1 MITDQRVHD
10 QWMLTPYVKGAEV
23 NDKFKLAY
31 QRGARAAIAE
41 DIDEFEALPE
51 EWGYPGET
59 VRDTLKAF
67 NEQCASGTPSP
78 ARTRDADAARS
89 IRPTT

>member
-10 QWMLTPYVKGAEV
+10 QWMLTPYVEGAEV

-41 DIDEFEALPE
+41 EIDEFEALPGGVGLSRRGRPRHAE
-51 EWGYPGET
+51 GVQRA
-59 VRDTLKAF
+59 VRERHAV
-67 NEQCASGTPSP
+67 
-78 ARTRDADAARS
+78 ARPRA
-89 IRPTT
+89 